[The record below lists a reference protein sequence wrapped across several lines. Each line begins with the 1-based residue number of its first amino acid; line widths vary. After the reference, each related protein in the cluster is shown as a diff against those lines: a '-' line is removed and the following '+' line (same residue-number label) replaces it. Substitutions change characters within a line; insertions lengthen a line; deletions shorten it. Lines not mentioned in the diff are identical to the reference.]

1 MNNDDIDLNQPSYSQ
16 EKQNATTTGNIDT
29 IISNLCDSLFAFA
42 LDFALNALEYTKEL
56 DEELEY
62 TDEFKQQV
70 DDLILEIEEIRNILE
85 G

>member
-1 MNNDDIDLNQPSYSQ
+1 MNNNETNSNQPSYSQ
-16 EKQNATTTGNIDT
+16 ENQNANVGDIDT

-70 DDLILEIEEIRNILE
+70 DDLILEIEEIKNILDE
-85 G
+85 

>member
-1 MNNDDIDLNQPSYSQ
+1 MNNDDIDLTQPSYSQ
-16 EKQNATTTGNIDT
+16 EKPKANTGNIDT

-85 G
+85 E

>member
-1 MNNDDIDLNQPSYSQ
+1 MNNDDLNQPSYSQ
-16 EKQNATTTGNIDT
+16 KNKNANTGNIDS

-70 DDLILEIEEIRNILE
+70 EVLILEIEEIKNILE
-85 G
+85 E

>member
-1 MNNDDIDLNQPSYSQ
+1 MNNDDLNQPSYSQ
-16 EKQNATTTGNIDT
+16 KKQNANTGNIDS

-70 DDLILEIEEIRNILE
+70 EVLILEIEEIKNILE
-85 G
+85 E

>member
-1 MNNDDIDLNQPSYSQ
+1 MNNNEIDSNQPSYSQ
-16 EKQNATTTGNIDT
+16 ENQNANIGDIDT

-62 TDEFKQQV
+62 TDEFKKQLN
-70 DDLILEIEEIRNILE
+70 DIIFEIEEIKNILDE
-85 G
+85 